1 LFRIIIH
8 YRRKKQDYQGWG
20 LHVWGATLERTTWK
34 KPLKPFGEDDY
45 GLYWVIRMEKGAEIL
60 HYVIHRGEEKDY
72 WSDQILQIEEKQR
85 EIWLIE
91 SDDGLQPKKYLN
103 EDEAI
108 EALNARGV
116 GDFRN
121 KAQAYWL
128 TRDTIAWHIGFS
140 PHHFHRLY
148 YSADGGMEATPN
160 GIENAQYIPLIF
172 TDKTLKAPL
181 AEKYPHLIHASLLK
195 IPSEHVGKVQEI
207 LKGQHAIV
215 MGAAEDKIR
224 AVAGL
229 QIAGVLD
236 DLYAYRG
243 ELGVHIVD
251 GCPVLRLWAP
261 TAKSV
266 WLHLYRKDRKDQSIK
281 IEIDPSFL
289 PMKCDKHTGVWEI
302 RGEREWI
309 GLYYLYE
316 IKVFVRQ
323 EGKVVRNLVTDPYS
337 ISLALNST
345 HSQII
350 DIHDPALYPPGWE
363 DITAHYRSP
372 DYVRKD
378 AVDWVIYELHVR
390 DFSANDALVVEEK
403 RGSYLAFTQYDSY
416 GIRHLG
422 RLARAGVTHIH
433 LLPVFDF
440 ASVNEDKITWIKTDF
455 DLLASYPSNSYK
467 QQAVLARARAK
478 DGYNWGY
485 DPYHF
490 MTPEGSY
497 AMDGEGAKRILEF
510 RQMVLAL
517 FKMGLRVIMDVVF
530 NHTFTVGQTEKS
542 VLDRIVP
549 GYYYR
554 LDSDGNVMNS
564 TCCANTAS
572 EHFMMEKL
580 MIDSL
585 LLWAKEYHV
594 HGFRF
599 DLMGHHMKSNLLAV
613 RNALNTLTVE
623 TEGVDGSSIYLYGE
637 GWDFGEVAGNARGIN
652 ATQYNMSGT
661 GIGTFNDRIR
671 EALRGGGPFEAKQEQ
686 GFATGLFCDPNEK
699 ETRPVLEQKLLL
711 LALCDRIRVGLAGN
725 LALYEFIDQRGLHVT
740 GAQIGP
746 GCGYTQNPRENVAY
760 VSAHDN
766 ETLFD
771 VIQYKA
777 PLTLPMIERVRMQN
791 LAISVIAF
799 CQGVPFFHAG
809 CELLRSKSMDRDSY
823 DSGDWFNKLDFTYQT
838 NNWGIGLPPQNK
850 NEVNWPIIQ
859 ELLGRKELAPAPE
872 HIAACLTH
880 FEEVLQIRFS
890 SPLFRLR
897 RAEDVIEGVKF
908 FNTGPHQIPGLI
920 VMQLMDTGE
929 DFIDK
934 KYDTI
939 LIFFNADKKIVT
951 FPWPDQNLK
960 EYALHP
966 VQKKSNDAVVRTS
979 MYNNRNHEFII
990 PGRTTAVFVHEREKF
1005 G

>member
-45 GLYWVIRMEKGAEIL
+45 GLYWVIRMEKGAEAL
-60 HYVIHRGEEKDY
+60 HYVIHRGEEKDH
-72 WSDQILQIEEKQR
+72 WCDQILQIEEKQR

-91 SDDGLQPKKYLN
+91 SDDGMQPKIYFN
-103 EDEAI
+103 ENEAI

-140 PHHFHRLY
+140 PHNFHRLY
-148 YSADGGMEATPN
+148 YTPTGGMEATPK
-160 GIENAQYIPLIF
+160 GIENAQYIPLLF
-172 TDKTLKAPL
+172 TDKTLKPPL
-181 AEKYPHLIHASLLK
+181 SEKYPYLIHASVLK
-195 IPSEHVGKVQEI
+195 IPSEHLVKVQEI
-207 LKGQHAIV
+207 LKGQLAVV
-215 MGAAEDKIR
+215 MGAADDKIF

-236 DLYAYRG
+236 DLFAYRG
-243 ELGVHIVD
+243 DLGVHIMD
-251 GCPVLRLWAP
+251 GRPLMRLWAP
-261 TAKSV
+261 TAKTV
-266 WLHLYRKDRKDQSIK
+266 RLHLYRRDRKNLSIK
-281 IEIDPSFL
+281 NEIDSANFS
-289 PMKCDKHTGVWEI
+289 MKYDNHSGVWEI
-302 RGEREWI
+302 HGEREWL

-316 IKVFVRQ
+316 VEVFVRQ

-337 ISLALNST
+337 NSLALNST
-345 HSQII
+345 HSQIV
-350 DIHDPALYPPGWE
+350 DSHDPALYPQGWE
-363 DITAHYRSP
+363 DIAAHYRSP

-378 AVDWVIYELHVR
+378 AVDWIIYELHVR
-390 DFSANDALVVEEK
+390 DFSSYDTLVAEEK

-416 GIRHLG
+416 GIRHLR
-422 RLARAGVTHIH
+422 RLTRAGVTHIH
-433 LLPVFDF
+433 LLPVLDF

-455 DLLASYPSNSYK
+455 EMLASYPSNSYK
-467 QQAVLARARAK
+467 QQAVLARARGK

-490 MTPEGSY
+490 MAPEGSY
-497 AMDGEGAKRILEF
+497 AMDGDGGKRILEF

-517 FKMGLRVIMDVVF
+517 FRMGLRVVMDVVF
-530 NHTFTVGQTEKS
+530 NHTFTAGQTEMS

-554 LDSDGNVMNS
+554 LDSDGNITTS

-580 MIDSL
+580 MIDAL
-585 LLWAKEYHV
+585 LLWAKEYHIQ
-594 HGFRF
+594 GFRF

-613 RNALNTLTVE
+613 RSALNALTIATD
-623 TEGVDGSSIYLYGE
+623 GVDGNSIYLYGE
-637 GWDFGEVAGNARGIN
+637 GWDFGEMAGNARGIN

-711 LALCDRIRVGLAGN
+711 LALSDRIRVGLAGN
-725 LALYEFIDQRGLHVT
+725 LATYEFIDQRGT
-740 GAQIGP
+740 RSIGAQVGP
-746 GCGYTQNPRENVAY
+746 GCGYTQNPQENVAY

-777 PLTLPMIERVRMQN
+777 PLTLPMAERVRMQN

-823 DSGDWFNKLDFTYQT
+823 DSGDWFNKLDFTYKT

-850 NEVNWPIIQ
+850 NEANWPIIQ
-859 ELLGRKELAPAPE
+859 ELLGRKELTPTSE
-872 HIAACLTH
+872 HITACLAH

-890 SPLFRLR
+890 SPLFRLQ
-897 RAEDVIEGVKF
+897 RAEDVMKGVKF
-908 FNTGPHQIPGLI
+908 LNTGPHQIPGLI
-920 VMQLMDTGE
+920 VVQLVHPGE
-929 DFIDK
+929 AIIDEN
-934 KYDTI
+934 YDTI
-939 LIFFNADKKIVT
+939 LIFINADKKEIL
-951 FPWPDQNLK
+951 FPWQDLK
-960 EYALHP
+960 QEEYTLHP
-966 VQKKSNDAVVRTS
+966 IQKESNDAIVRNST
-979 MYNNRNHEFII
+979 YNRRNHEFVI